1 MHYELEFDYY
11 KGPLDTLLELIEG
24 KKMEI
29 TAVNLAEVT
38 TDFLKYVETLEA
50 QGRRDTIADF
60 LVVASKLI
68 LIKSKVLL
76 PALPLSEDEESDIK
90 NLEARL
96 KLYQE
101 LKQAQMLIKEQWSV
115 YPQMAE
121 REFLMSMDTF
131 FFPPA
136 ALSHDALR
144 QAIGRV
150 SGELEKILRP
160 VAVVKSEIIHLKH
173 KIQEI
178 IDRISDVP
186 FSFKDMHKGRG
197 RGEVVVMFLAILH
210 LIKDQIIDVAQ
221 ERHFDDMIVAKAA
234 KKQ

>member
-1 MHYELEFDYY
+1 MRYDLELDYY
-11 KGPLDTLLELIEG
+11 KGPLDTLLELIEE

-29 TAVNLAEVT
+29 TTVNLAEVT

-68 LIKSKVLL
+68 LLKSKVLL
-76 PALPLSEDEESDIK
+76 PTLPLSEEEESDIQS
-90 NLEARL
+90 LEARL

-101 LKQAQMLIKEQWSV
+101 LKQAQVLIKEKWNI

-131 FFPPA
+131 FFPPTKLSVA
-136 ALSHDALR
+136 ALR
-144 QAIGRV
+144 GAIGKV

-178 IDRISDVP
+178 IDRISDIP
-186 FSFKDMHKGRG
+186 FSFGDMHKGRT
-197 RGEVVVMFLAILH
+197 RGEVVVLFLAILH

-221 ERHFDDMIVAKAA
+221 EHHFDDMIVAKAS